1 MAGYQP
7 TQARADNGR
16 WSRTGKNRVGRVFV
30 KRAVGRIGKVLGKER
45 FTHLVKPGSRAD
57 FGVRIAAAAS
67 LGGMAGAT
75 LGLPAALLTP
85 FYGARSGTQFAK
97 SYFRRAARRHRH

>member
-7 TQARADNGR
+7 TQPRADNGR
-16 WSRTGKNRVGRVFV
+16 WSRSGKNRVGRVFV

-57 FGVRIAAAAS
+57 FAVRGAAAAT
-67 LGGMAGAT
+67 LGILTTPLGPGQIAT
-75 LGLPAALLTP
+75 LPYLVNSARQYTKAA
-85 FYGARSGTQFAK
+85 S
-97 SYFRRAARRHRH
+97 RRRRR